1 MLNQDYKYGG
11 STVKTKKRI
20 VVGIVALL
28 FTVVTGAGLAMA
40 WGPGGCFGKGFH
52 HGMGKG
58 KVFAEF
64 IIEKMD
70 KEVKE
75 LNLTAV
81 QKEQYD
87 KIRDSLKAH
96 ISEAMEKRKTHMDE
110 MRVEMAKD
118 VPDIAGLAT
127 EFKNNIQDASLAMQA
142 HIDDFSSFYNSLN
155 NEQKKKVASHLREK
169 MAR

>member
-1 MLNQDYKYGG
+1 M
-11 STVKTKKRI
+11 KTKKRI
-20 VVGIVALL
+20 IVGVVALL
-28 FTVVTGAGLAMA
+28 FTVVTGAGAAMA

-52 HGMGKG
+52 HGMGKN
-58 KVFAEF
+58 KVFAES

-75 LNLTAV
+75 LNLTAA

-87 KIRDSLKAH
+87 KIRGSLKAH
-96 ISEAMEKRKTHMDE
+96 LSEAIEKRKTHMDE

-118 VPDIAGLAT
+118 VPDLAGLAT
-127 EFKNNIQDASLAMQA
+127 EFKNNIQDVSLAMQT

-155 NEQKKKVASHLREK
+155 NEQKKKVASHIREK
-169 MAR
+169 IVR